1 LQASNPRSCNSSR
14 ILSLPLVIKKNI
26 SLKNELC
33 D

>member
-1 LQASNPRSCNSSR
+1 LQASKSKPCNSSR